1 MLVSE
6 KQIALIKIW
15 DAMLK
20 GARGYVERNGF
31 TAIHGQPLL
40 GTITLACEN
49 VSTLFPIDF
58 YGTKKFMTQSNQIE
72 IEKYSQSLDKIYCE
86 ITSFRQEQNA
96 DNRRLSSFNLF
107 EIEHKLGLEEILKNV
122 EGILY
127 SIIKEV
133 ADRCPEEL
141 RLFGRNPQDLLN
153 YRVGRIS
160 YTDAV
165 KLLNE
170 NGFPELEWGTDID
183 AVHENKLTELLG
195 PVLCHRY
202 PWPIKFW
209 NMKNDPENPDVV
221 LSADLLLPKA
231 GESAGLA
238 EREWCYEELCRK
250 LDSWDALKVLLA
262 QGVKKSDFDHYLQYH
277 AENEVVQHSGA
288 GLGLNRICQFLINS
302 DDIREATP
310 FVINR
315 ESFCE

>member
-1 MLVSE
+1 MQISE

-20 GARGYVERNGF
+20 GARGYVEQNGF
-31 TAIHGQPLL
+31 IAIHGQPLL
-40 GTITLACEN
+40 GTIVLACEN

-58 YGTKKFMTQSNQIE
+58 YGTKKFMTQSNQLE
-72 IEKYSQSLDKIYCE
+72 IEKYSQELDKIYCE
-86 ITSFRQEQNA
+86 ITSFRQELNA
-96 DNRRLSSFNLF
+96 DKRRLASFNLF
-107 EIEHKLGLEEILKNV
+107 EIEHKGTLDEILDNI

-133 ADRCPEEL
+133 TDRCSDEL
-141 RLFGRNPQDLLN
+141 KLFGRDPQDLLN
-153 YRVGRIS
+153 YKVARIS
-160 YTDAV
+160 YTDAI

-170 NGFPELEWGTDID
+170 NGFPDLEWGTDID
-183 AVHENKLTELLG
+183 AVHENRLAELLG
-195 PVLCHRY
+195 PVLVHRY

-209 NMKNDPENPDVV
+209 NMKNDPENPKVV
-221 LSADLLLPKA
+221 LSADLILPKA
-231 GESAGLA
+231 GESAGIA
-238 EREWCYEELCRK
+238 QRETDYDKLCNK

-262 QGVKKSDFDHYLQYH
+262 QGVKKSDFDWYLRYH
-277 AENEVVQHSGA
+277 AENRVEQHSGA

-315 ESFCE
+315 ESFCD